1 MARPRPLGG
10 PSAGPSAYKLNYPLF
25 NRQKTVNKVN

>member
-10 PSAGPSAYKLNYPLF
+10 PSAGPSAYKLNDPRSDKPLGL
-25 NRQKTVNKVN
+25 V